1 MSSITGIPQK
11 EDKVLI
17 SRIEDLAYS
26 AIENRCAYFTDF
38 LDLRQLSV
46 ARGVLK
52 HFDLNT
58 LTVYGGF
65 EDAERNVILIS
76 QYDVD
81 LHDFPISCIK
91 ISYKSDKKLSHR
103 DFLGALLS
111 LKIKREKIGD
121 IAVHDDCAYVAV
133 SQKLSKAITNEL
145 KSVGNCSVVC
155 EICDDFSH
163 NVVSDMQT
171 ICGSVSSLRLDC
183 IIALALKLSR
193 ENAQNLI
200 LRNGVKLNC
209 REIYS
214 PDYKTTQ
221 DDVFSV
227 KGYGKYKLS
236 EITGHSKKGKL
247 KIIINK
253 YI

>member
-1 MSSITGIPQK
+1 MSSITGIPLK
-11 EDKVLI
+11 EDKALI

-26 AIENRCAYFTDF
+26 AIENQCAYFTDF

-46 ARGVLK
+46 AKGVLK
-52 HFDLNT
+52 HFHLNS
-58 LTVYGGF
+58 LAVYGGF
-65 EDAERNVILIS
+65 NDAQRNIICIS
-76 QYDVD
+76 QYDVN

-91 ISYKSDKKLSHR
+91 ISYKSDKKLNHR

-111 LKIKREKIGD
+111 LKLKREKIGD

-133 SQKLSKAITNEL
+133 SQKLSNTIVSEF
-145 KSVGNCSVVC
+145 KSVGNSAVVC
-155 EICDDFSH
+155 EICDGFSH
-163 NVVSDMQT
+163 SAVSNMQA

-209 REIYS
+209 REIFS
-214 PDYKTTQ
+214 PDYKTSQ
-221 DDVFSV
+221 GDVFSV
-227 KGYGKYKLS
+227 KGYGKFNLS
-236 EITGHSKKGKL
+236 EITGYSKKGKV